1 MALFRPAFLDRHH
14 PIKLHQAG
22 LTLKSR
28 WSQKI
33 PPFLVF
39 DVFASAVVASKSSRW
54 CQFLDPATLALQ
66 RTLPCFELI
75 ESDPV
80 LGFDLPPKPSMLAG
94 QVLKHCYSTVDRI
107 LAKRK
112 PCIFK
117 IGYTHCASFRWHN
130 DVFGY
135 KYERDKWEG
144 LIVVYAASETISPA
158 FVEGALIQRHKGFW
172 TYAQV

>member
-1 MALFRPAFLDRHH
+1 
-14 PIKLHQAG
+14 
-22 LTLKSR
+22 
-28 WSQKI
+28 
-33 PPFLVF
+33 LVF

-158 FVEGALIQRHKGFW
+158 FVEGALIQRHEGFW